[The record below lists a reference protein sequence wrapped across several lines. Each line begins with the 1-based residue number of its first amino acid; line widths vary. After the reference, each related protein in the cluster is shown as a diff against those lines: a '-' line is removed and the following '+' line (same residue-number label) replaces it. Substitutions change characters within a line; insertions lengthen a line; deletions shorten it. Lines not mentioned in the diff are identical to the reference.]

1 MKLGEP
7 WQAPPTQLDGWV
19 DDLRALQRAHA
30 APVTTDTQD
39 LGVLVCGAKVA
50 TPLGGCGAQ
59 SHSELVQCQCQ
70 DCTQPS
76 VARHPLRGVFDL
88 MCLGH
93 AAGAGSGTPAEPQ
106 GSGACGPRPG
116 QACDVAAAAPG
127 LHKPAPAPWV
137 DADRIGKD
145 AQALE
150 DEAAVDRA
158 LIEFKEVSRRLVQE
172 NKFLKLELLRVCIE
186 RDCAKEAL
194 AEVRN
199 QKQ

>member
-1 MKLGEP
+1 
-7 WQAPPTQLDGWV
+7 
-19 DDLRALQRAHA
+19 
-30 APVTTDTQD
+30 
-39 LGVLVCGAKVA
+39 
-50 TPLGGCGAQ
+50 
-59 SHSELVQCQCQ
+59 
-70 DCTQPS
+70 
-76 VARHPLRGVFDL
+76 
-88 MCLGH
+88 
-93 AAGAGSGTPAEPQ
+93 
-106 GSGACGPRPG
+106 
-116 QACDVAAAAPG
+116 
-127 LHKPAPAPWV
+127 V